1 MKATKILTEIVS
13 VISALSGTSAGGHYS
28 QFARWGADNLRPME
42 IRPHGRKSSGFDL
55 ASDLIK
61 AIKHVFPYHYD
72 RTWREEDGILHY
84 GIDSEDGTT
93 DWYEEDGTP
102 AGTTSTPSE
111 YEQDENDYRND
122 GYDFKCPYCRGTGYD
137 PLDGGQCEY
146 CDGLGACL

>member
-1 MKATKILTEIVS
+1 MKAASILIFVES
-13 VISALSGTSAGGHYS
+13 FISALAGASTERHYPKVAS
-28 QFARWGADNLRPME
+28 WGNDPISRME
-42 IRPHGRKSSGFDL
+42 IRPRGRSSSGFNL

-61 AIKHVFPYHYD
+61 TVSHAFPYSHD
-72 RTWREEDGILHY
+72 RTWREEDGVLHY
-84 GIDSEDGTT
+84 GIDREDGTT

-111 YEQDENDYRND
+111 YEQDENDYRNT

-146 CDGLGACL
+146 CGGLGTRS